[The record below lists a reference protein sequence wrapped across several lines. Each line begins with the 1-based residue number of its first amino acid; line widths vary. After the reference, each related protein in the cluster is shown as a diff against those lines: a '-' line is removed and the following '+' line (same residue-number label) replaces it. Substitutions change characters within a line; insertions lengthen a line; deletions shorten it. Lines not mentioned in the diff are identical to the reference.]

1 MFLHA
6 HYHSSDEGP
15 FQHLEGGRGPPELAI
30 YFWERVMRV
39 GQECADQEAFA
50 EADAEKEGAEE
61 VERLAHHTQECAK
74 ECEEIAAELLE
85 AMAESDR
92 LEAAGGAWQ
101 ESANIHK
108 IASWERAKGH
118 ARDFLGEV
126 LRKQEKTQKDLDQAK
141 GELAK
146 TIGQLEEEKR
156 NKEKRHSTKHQTDA
170 RATSQLAI
178 ERKLAAGTPNK
189 AQAEVQAPQWDPWQS
204 AQGNQ
209 GSQARGSQDRPA
221 QPPQQSQ
228 QWESRQTPR
237 PTTGEGGS
245 ADDAVPFQT
254 EALRAL
260 ARTSI
265 MEATT
270 MRDRVA
276 ASKNYRDRVG
286 REASFEDTPEA
297 DREKLTKQFEQ
308 GSKDHYNLAQ
318 EARNMDVKH
327 QRKEK
332 SLRETCESFLGQT
345 AEEADTNKAALMQ
358 SLQDDEAAAQRAKS
372 DWESEKAHAE
382 SAEAAN
388 QEEQAKA
395 RAARKATL
403 LAKTREAHEAEAL
416 LDNLRAEL
424 SAEDPY
430 LRAEIAA
437 EEEAG
442 RRAEASSQKRL
453 RPAAPEQK
461 AEAQRP
467 AQAQAGAEATPAHT
481 PGAHDYDPN
490 ALE

>member
-1 MFLHA
+1 
-6 HYHSSDEGP
+6 
-15 FQHLEGGRGPPELAI
+15 
-30 YFWERVMRV
+30 
-39 GQECADQEAFA
+39 
-50 EADAEKEGAEE
+50 
-61 VERLAHHTQECAK
+61 
-74 ECEEIAAELLE
+74 
-85 AMAESDR
+85 
-92 LEAAGGAWQ
+92 
-101 ESANIHK
+101 
-108 IASWERAKGH
+108 
-118 ARDFLGEV
+118 
-126 LRKQEKTQKDLDQAK
+126 
-141 GELAK
+141 
-146 TIGQLEEEKR
+146 
-156 NKEKRHSTKHQTDA
+156 
-170 RATSQLAI
+170 
-178 ERKLAAGTPNK
+178 
-189 AQAEVQAPQWDPWQS
+189 
-204 AQGNQ
+204 
-209 GSQARGSQDRPA
+209 
-221 QPPQQSQ
+221 
-228 QWESRQTPR
+228 
-237 PTTGEGGS
+237 
-245 ADDAVPFQT
+245 
-254 EALRAL
+254 
-260 ARTSI
+260 

-286 REASFEDTPEA
+286 REASFEDISEA

-424 SAEDPY
+424 AAEDPY

-453 RPAAPEQK
+453 RPEAPEQK